1 MNSRDYI
8 LNVERLDS
16 DVIAHA
22 IPNFDA
28 NYSAIAARMLTQVR
42 AKTLEVTTDVEA
54 KIRKVGK

>member
-42 AKTLEVTTDVEA
+42 AKNL
-54 KIRKVGK
+54 